1 MADSEILRYLA
12 AKTGLG
18 LKYLSKEERIS
29 VLLEQISDLFPE
41 TILKGGTALNR
52 IYLAKLKV
60 NRFSEDVDL
69 DFVLDIELNEK
80 ILTIKERVARIKGFD
95 VEGPRILHRTLRFDC
110 HYINEFDEKD
120 LVRMEFYL
128 TKTQFLK
135 AERILIKSS
144 FIETHPAIVKT
155 YSLEDLMARK
165 LIALYNRTEGK
176 DIYDVFYSLDLDFDR
191 DSLTK
196 ALDLMLEF
204 YRIDRFLEK
213 LLLKLRDAKKNILYI
228 GNSTN
233 HFIPRSL
240 RPDWKIFIDTLI
252 MKVERRLGDTLK

>member
-1 MADSEILRYLA
+1 MADLEILRYLA

-18 LKYLSKEERIS
+18 LKYLSKDEKIS
-29 VLLEQISDLFPE
+29 ILLEQISDLFPE

-69 DFVLDIELNEK
+69 DFVSEIGLNEQ
-80 ILTIKERVARIKGFD
+80 ISTIKERVGRIKGFD
-95 VEGPRILHRTLRFDC
+95 VEGARILHRTMRFDC
-110 HYINEFDEKD
+110 RYINEFDEKD
-120 LVRMEFYL
+120 LVRIDFYL

-135 AERILIKSS
+135 AEKILIKSS
-144 FIETHPAIVKT
+144 FVETHPAIVKT

-165 LIALYNRTEGK
+165 LIALYDRTEGK
-176 DIYDVFYSLDLDFDR
+176 DMYDVFYSLDLDFDM
-191 DSLTK
+191 DSLTR
-196 ALDLMLEF
+196 ALDLMCEL
-204 YRIDRFLEK
+204 YRIDHFLEK

-228 GNSTN
+228 ENSTN

-240 RPDWKIFIDTLI
+240 RPDWKIFVDTLI
-252 MKVERRLGDTLK
+252 MKVERRLGPK